1 MPAPDQTDLFAED
14 TSPVSSSVAKS
25 AHQPLAARM
34 RPRRLSEVVGQ
45 DQLFMA
51 GSLLP
56 RLVAQN
62 RFGSLIFYGP
72 PGSGK
77 TSIAEAIAHE
87 TKSRFVR
94 VNAVMSNVAEL
105 REILAA

>member
-1 MPAPDQTDLFAED
+1 MTADDQGDLFGGDSDGPGERPAG
-14 TSPVSSSVAKS
+14 SPAGTPARVEK
-25 AHQPLAARM
+25 PLAARL
-34 RPRRLSEVVGQ
+34 RPRSLAEVVGQ
-45 DQLFMA
+45 EHILRP

-62 RFGSLIFYGP
+62 SFGSLLFYGP

-77 TSIAEAIAHE
+77 TSIAEAIARE

-94 VNAVMSNVAEL
+94 VNAV
-105 REILAA
+105 